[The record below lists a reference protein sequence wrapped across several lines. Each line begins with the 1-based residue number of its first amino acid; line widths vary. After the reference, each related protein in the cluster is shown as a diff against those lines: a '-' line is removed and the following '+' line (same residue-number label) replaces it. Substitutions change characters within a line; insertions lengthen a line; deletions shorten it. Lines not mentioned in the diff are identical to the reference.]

1 MINQMPKDKGF
12 KFDDIKLELMDWKQ
26 VEQNSEE
33 AVRKQMIDLEITK
46 RVRELAKGRGSGRR

>member
-1 MINQMPKDKGF
+1 MSEDKGF

-33 AVRKQMIDLEITK
+33 SVRKQMIDLEITK